1 MRTRWEKTDCGLY
14 CSKQTLRQPRN
25 GVTDWSIL
33 QLLTDHW
40 LVCGGD
46 ARDKNSHASQLT
58 ANNYETSGNI
68 IIACKLK
75 HLRISY
81 RRKLAVN
88 FLKGKEFKAI
98 LLDLKKESCLYLFI
112 HVYIVLTNSFKIR
125 GKIVV

>member
-40 LVCGGD
+40 LVCGWD

-58 ANNYETSGNI
+58 ANNYCNYETSGNI

-98 LLDLKKESCLYLFI
+98 LLDLKKEKFSV
-112 HVYIVLTNSFKIR
+112 VYIYLYMYTLYWPTALK
-125 GKIVV
+125 